1 MAPKGSR
8 QKRKSVG
15 SSSTLFNAG
24 MMPLLR
30 KAADAVGKNIDV
42 PGKLWGNCPAADK
55 NKLFNCA
62 VLEYAPMHKWEE
74 AMPVYVSSAYFCL
87 MMGEK
92 DGAQIDAGDQ
102 FWLKADNEFLKYY
115 YSANPLAEDSARE
128 GAPPADE
135 AQDPLVVD
143 TSTPDNKNTT
153 IAFDYV
159 TKVSSFLRGGKV
171 VTIYS
176 CNCVLDA
183 VGLHPIKCCG
193 KITCSGRST
202 SNIFKH
208 YKERAQGGRSGAGP
222 KCDKHAA
229 IYLILSKSSC
239 RQVTLPHPPAHLTAA
254 PVCSGLLVDE
264 VFA

>member
-87 MMGEK
+87 VMGEK

-128 GAPPADE
+128 EAPPADE
-135 AQDPLVVD
+135 AQDPPGVD

-159 TKVSSFLRGGKV
+159 TKVSSFSRGGKV

-183 VGLHPIKCCG
+183 VGLHPIKCSG
-193 KITCSGRST
+193 KITWEDHLFIGSDGIMDEFAMITTLRNDFPLHFTLFRHSTAQHCTAHRSFIAHNGKTALHTSIITLFSGS
-202 SNIFKH
+202 
-208 YKERAQGGRSGAGP
+208 
-222 KCDKHAA
+222 
-229 IYLILSKSSC
+229 
-239 RQVTLPHPPAHLTAA
+239 
-254 PVCSGLLVDE
+254 
-264 VFA
+264 

>member
-159 TKVSSFLRGGKV
+159 TKVNSFLRGGKV

-183 VGLHPIKCCG
+183 VGLHPIKCSG
-193 KITCSGRST
+193 KITCSTGKVGRP
-202 SNIFKH
+202 
-208 YKERAQGGRSGAGP
+208 GP
-222 KCDKHAA
+222 SQLEVRTRGK
-229 IYLILSKSSC
+229 
-239 RQVTLPHPPAHLTAA
+239 RPPI
-254 PVCSGLLVDE
+254 
-264 VFA
+264 